1 MRSYLF
7 SKLLFA
13 EFIENIKLL
22 RQDNI
27 FKKATASKLNSHKS
41 WDVPAD
47 QEPSLQL
54 F

>member
-27 FKKATASKLNSHKS
+27 FKKSTASKLNSHN
-41 WDVPAD
+41 D
-47 QEPSLQL
+47 LQVNTVRHW
-54 F
+54 